1 VFEVSLAKTELPEE
15 TKKAKPEP
23 DKVQRTSEKHRHS
36 FSKVKS
42 FKEMSV
48 SERLEYL
55 GNFPKSL
62 SPVPCVFYT
71 EEKNY
76 QGYLLSYTENEVTI
90 QIPNQ
95 TSETIP
101 ANQITKVIMIGLKR

>member
-1 VFEVSLAKTELPEE
+1 MNVC
-15 TKKAKPEP
+15 
-23 DKVQRTSEKHRHS
+23 
-36 FSKVKS
+36 
-42 FKEMSV
+42 
-48 SERLEYL
+48 ERLEYL

-101 ANQITKVIMIGLKR
+101 ANQITNVIMIGLKGK